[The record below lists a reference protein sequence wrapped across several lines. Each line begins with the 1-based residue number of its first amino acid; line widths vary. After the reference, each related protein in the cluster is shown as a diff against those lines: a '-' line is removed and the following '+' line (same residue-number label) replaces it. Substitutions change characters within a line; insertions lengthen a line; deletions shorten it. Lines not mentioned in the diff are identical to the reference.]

1 MYMHLY
7 VLTFSFTISTYI
19 KLYVYNIRIMFCS
32 VPGDRERRKVRGS
45 KAQTTNT
52 SHMVQHSY
60 HMQLTLTDIVSAMRQ
75 CVHQPSAHSGIAVP
89 AESAE

>member
-1 MYMHLY
+1 
-7 VLTFSFTISTYI
+7 
-19 KLYVYNIRIMFCS
+19 MFCS

-60 HMQLTLTDIVSAMRQ
+60 HAIDIVSACISYAAM
-75 CVHQPSAHSGIAVP
+75 CASAV
-89 AESAE
+89 SA

>member
-1 MYMHLY
+1 
-7 VLTFSFTISTYI
+7 
-19 KLYVYNIRIMFCS
+19 MFCS